1 MSVSILH
8 SSNQLSKILVT
19 DGSIGSLKY
28 ETWLTS
34 YLFVFICNFRIY
46 VKFRYRHLILALKY
60 DAFITLL

>member
-34 YLFVFICNFRIY
+34 YLFV
-46 VKFRYRHLILALKY
+46 ILEYMWNL
-60 DAFITLL
+60 DIDI